1 MHTIWLATTTNSGTG
16 TNNEAQ
22 KENEIIDPTLS
33 RWFEWFIVV
42 RTYTTLKPTTST
54 GAEVIPVEIK
64 APPCDG
70 CVLTVS
76 HSAVLNFYE
85 ERDATA
91 HCYPEFTCKVDTTH
105 KNTITGKDK
114 VVTAADVGVK
124 YRADGGCDWK
134 TTRSGMTFESLANP
148 VCIGISLKDKTTKR
162 AFVL

>member
-105 KNTITGKDK
+105 KNTITGVEKAVLLSD
-114 VVTAADVGVK
+114 TGVK